1 MLFVADRTHYKKIIA
16 KRPEMS
22 PIECISLFRWRENRR
37 LFREKVSQKA
47 FKD

>member
-22 PIECISLFRWRENRR
+22 PIECISLFR
-37 LFREKVSQKA
+37 EKVSQKA